1 MKMGKN
7 VPYETAQSF
16 LSATGRAVIVP
27 PNGSKQVNGRLH
39 GRNFISSSAAAP
51 AARREQVQMN

>member
-1 MKMGKN
+1 MGKMGLMKRLN
-7 VPYETAQSF
+7 RF

-39 GRNFISSSAAAP
+39 DRNFISSSAAAP